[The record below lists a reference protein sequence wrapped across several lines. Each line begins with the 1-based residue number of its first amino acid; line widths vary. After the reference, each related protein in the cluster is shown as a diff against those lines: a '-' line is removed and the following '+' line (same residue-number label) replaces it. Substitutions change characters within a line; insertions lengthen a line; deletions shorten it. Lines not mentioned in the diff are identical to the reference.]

1 MQLFIRGTQ
10 THVVELT
17 GSETVNDV
25 KVIFKILAL
34 KQENDLLDFRPCLP
48 QTCLYNHR
56 GRLEVL
62 IFDLERRGFVSCTVS

>member
-34 KQENDLLDFRPCLP
+34 KQENDLLDFRPRLP